1 MMDQKI
7 GFLSGGGATGHLHH
21 HRARQER
28 RAVLRVGHRNDER
41 FAISF
46 VFFIGQPLER
56 KTPHRLIKPKKKR
69 SLMVCSMLGVPGYVA
84 GDIGNAAKTQVFFT
98 ILEESVA
105 IGDRLLVFSQVK
117 EKQNPVKPS
126 KTQ

>member
-1 MMDQKI
+1 
-7 GFLSGGGATGHLHH
+7 
-21 HRARQER
+21 
-28 RAVLRVGHRNDER
+28 
-41 FAISF
+41 
-46 VFFIGQPLER
+46 
-56 KTPHRLIKPKKKR
+56 
-69 SLMVCSMLGVPGYVA
+69 MVCSMLGVPGYVA